1 MSGAAFV
8 LPVVIT
14 AALVIRSAIGE
25 LRKPGS
31 ARRQWAFAADRRA
44 VAGGATAAAAT
55 VLIGWNQDGPAAL
68 AWALIVG
75 ALTAQL
81 VHQGTHRP

>member
-1 MSGAAFV
+1 MNSASPAA
-8 LPVVIT
+8 P
-14 AALVIRSAIGE
+14 
-25 LRKPGS
+25 
-31 ARRQWAFAADRRA
+31 
-44 VAGGATAAAAT
+44 AGDATAAAAT
-55 VLIGWNQDGPAAL
+55 VLIGWNQAGPAAL